1 MRFMK
6 HRMFHGCVGVVAV
19 AAAVL
24 AALSPA
30 PTWALSGAE
39 EAPAGSIAQEDD
51 WLVVQQT
58 ASQGCYLTEAA
69 QEGGATMR
77 LVVAGDRIPVLMTPY
92 DRGFKGYVILTVDRR
107 PPLYVASFLVDDPQ
121 LFALPEAIHRDLIRG
136 RKLTVKAQ
144 PVGAEPLEQA
154 FSLIGFTKA
163 LEWLD
168 RTECRVQEATAPSGR
183 HR

>member
-1 MRFMK
+1 MRFVK
-6 HRMFHGCVGVVAV
+6 YRMFHGCVGIMAV
-19 AAAVL
+19 TAAVL

-30 PTWALSGAE
+30 QAWALSGAE

-51 WLVVQQT
+51 WLVVQQ
-58 ASQGCYLTEAA
+58 AAPQGCYLTEAA

-77 LVVAGDRIPVLMTPY
+77 LVVAGDRVPVLKTPY
-92 DRGFKGYVILTVDRR
+92 DRGFKGYVVLSVDRR
-107 PPLYVASFLVDDPQ
+107 PPLYMASFLVDDPQ
-121 LFALPEAIHRDLIRG
+121 SFALPEAIHRDLIRG
-136 RKLTVKAQ
+136 RALTIKAQ

-154 FSLIGFTKA
+154 FSLIGFTRA

-168 RTECRVQEATAPSGR
+168 KSECRVQEATAPSGM